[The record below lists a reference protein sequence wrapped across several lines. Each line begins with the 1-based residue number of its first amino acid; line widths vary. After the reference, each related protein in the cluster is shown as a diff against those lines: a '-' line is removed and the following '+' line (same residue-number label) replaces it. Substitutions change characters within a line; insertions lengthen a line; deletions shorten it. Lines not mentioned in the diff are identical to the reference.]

1 MSTGRE
7 AARVRLRHH
16 ILPRPAPFGLGR
28 CAAPIGSGARGGW
41 WPPTCARRSACG
53 LAARRGNQRR
63 VAQQLAR
70 PPSRAACQSA
80 RATGRRSSRGKAR
93 MLLLLLRAS
102 SVAAER
108 PPWRH
113 SRAPPTSRRGSTSAA
128 AGERGQPDAG
138 GLTDRVDGVVV
149 RGGPT
154 TRVGEAE
161 VQQPRG
167 DAGQRK
173 RHAPRR
179 TSAGGLASSSEATL
193 FCERWVAV
201 DSAESLIE
209 NLEVDGQDSDS
220 QALSFVSVQTPKE
233 PQRQHLRV
241 KQLLSAAEG
250 KASSKEEAEK
260 ESQQALA
267 APSNSTWLIGDAMR
281 SVNTFVQE
289 KVGQLF
295 SFYSKDK
302 ADTGGAAQTADGG
315 TGEVAAATTKGP
327 SEPDAEEGETV
338 LFMRDIILI
347 LVLGSRVSAISL
359 CNCAVALFI
368 GCAWYEQRLAL
379 PTLSWGLT
387 FSRGGLPGA
396 PLAHGGPAARRAHV
410 QLRALQDCA
419 HERHS
424 GAGAHRTHSVD
435 DLVCNG
441 PCYSPRLLGCTAL
454 LTFAVVAAAVA
465 TQVGFLKM
473 FTGLA
478 KGRFEHLISSPTP
491 NRVAHLR
498 TVTLLSSLL
507 VLDGLWGYVCLSIFS
522 SAGLSEMFLL
532 MFEIVVVAID
542 IVQALSKCRRSLP
555 GSLACHS
562 ADSGMGDSLLRLAV
576 RYAVHMLELYQQQQ
590 QLRAI
595 SRGIPESE
603 VFKWEGRGTFLYH
616 LDFVTELCI
625 LTFTWFHYCQV
636 FWLHGVGFQLTD
648 AILVLHIKALTGS
661 IFRKIR
667 TYCRYRAAT
676 RSLQNTLP
684 DATPE
689 ELERYEDECAICK
702 EPMSHGKKLSCG
714 HIFHLTCLRQWL
726 EQSTSESYKCPM
738 CRAPLVSTHSHEC
751 QHESHR
757 SVPANDSGAGPENG
771 NDGRMRWEQ
780 LLRQRFQ
787 RNLGA
792 NNQPQGRHPSAYQ
805 LERNLSGL
813 GINFLASYTA
823 ARNPNPTSPSST
835 ANTNR
840 NTARNDPSIS
850 HTSSLPEGP
859 VTRRRTWWHRL
870 SEDDLHRMVLEVQ
883 EVLPYMSSTEIMRD
897 LTRTRSPTITI
908 NNLLN

>member
-1 MSTGRE
+1 MQASQG
-7 AARVRLRHH
+7 
-16 ILPRPAPFGLGR
+16 RPARALPGN
-28 CAAPIGSGARGGW
+28 
-41 WPPTCARRSACG
+41 
-53 LAARRGNQRR
+53 RRGR
-63 VAQQLAR
+63 LSG
-70 PPSRAACQSA
+70 PSLC
-80 RATGRRSSRGKAR
+80 
-93 MLLLLLRAS
+93 LL
-102 SVAAER
+102 VYI
-108 PPWRH
+108 
-113 SRAPPTSRRGSTSAA
+113 
-128 AGERGQPDAG
+128 
-138 GLTDRVDGVVV
+138 
-149 RGGPT
+149 
-154 TRVGEAE
+154 
-161 VQQPRG
+161 
-167 DAGQRK
+167 
-173 RHAPRR
+173 
-179 TSAGGLASSSEATL
+179 LASIGHFAWRL
-193 FCERWVAV
+193 KVAV

-368 GCAWYEQRLAL
+368 GCAWLVKAGFLGPLSLMEAQRLGELMFNYVLFKIVLMSAIL
-379 PTLSWGLT
+379 EPELIELTLWMT
-387 FSRGGLPGA
+387 W
-396 PLAHGGPAARRAHV
+396 
-410 QLRALQDCA
+410 
-419 HERHS
+419 
-424 GAGAHRTHSVD
+424 
-435 DLVCNG
+435 
-441 PCYSPRLLGCTAL
+441 
-454 LTFAVVAAAVA
+454 FA
-465 TQVGFLKM
+465 TVGFLKM

-542 IVQALSKCRRSLP
+542 IVQALI
-555 GSLACHS
+555 
-562 ADSGMGDSLLRLAV
+562 